1 MPGVST
7 LPLPPLPLRQLVGPT
22 EDHFFDNPG
31 GAPIFGADVPPEA
44 YDSVL
49 DFGCG
54 CGRLARQLIQQ
65 RPRPRRYAGLDLH
78 AGMVEWCRRN
88 LAQHA
93 PGFEFHHHDV
103 RNLGLNPGGQA
114 LTRAFPVA
122 DGWASLVIAWSVF
135 THVSEAQARFYLG
148 EAARVLRPDGH
159 LVSTWF
165 LFDKRDFPMM
175 QSFQNALF
183 INDVDPTNAVIFDRD
198 WLRRSAREAGLGLVA
213 VTPPT
218 LRGYQWRL
226 VLRPLGAGAPEAEF
240 PPDLAP
246 VGVKPPPL
254 LPADAPT
261 LGLVD

>member
-1 MPGVST
+1 MST

-31 GAPIFGADVPPEA
+31 GAPIFGADLPPEA

-65 RPRPRRYAGLDLH
+65 RPRPRRYVGLDLH
-78 AGMVEWCRRN
+78 AGMIEWCRRH
-88 LAQHA
+88 LAVHA
-93 PGFEFHHHDV
+93 PGFEFQHHDV

-114 LTRAFPVA
+114 LTRAFPVP
-122 DGWASLVIAWSVF
+122 DGWASLAIAWSVF
-135 THVSEAQARFYLG
+135 THVGEAQARFYLD
-148 EAARVLRPDGH
+148 EVARVLRPDGY

-175 QSFQNALF
+175 QEFQNALF
-183 INDVDPTNAVIFDRD
+183 INDVDPTNAVIFDRA
-198 WLRRSAREAGLGLVA
+198 WLRRSAREAGLSLAA

-226 VLRPLGAGAPEAEF
+226 VCVRCPPARPKWSSRPTW
-240 PPDLAP
+240 PPSASSP
-246 VGVKPPPL
+246 RR
-254 LPADAPT
+254 
-261 LGLVD
+261 